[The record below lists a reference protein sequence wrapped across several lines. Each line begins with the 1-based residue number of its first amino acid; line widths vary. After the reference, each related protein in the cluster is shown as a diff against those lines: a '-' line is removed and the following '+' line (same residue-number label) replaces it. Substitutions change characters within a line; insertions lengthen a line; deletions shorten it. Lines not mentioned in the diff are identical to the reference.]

1 MTIKWRES
9 DYNLSFKH
17 CDQQHSGQN
26 TSKTGNVY
34 KSLTISEYM
43 FLPHSS
49 TMMATGCLYDAIFA
63 LGSKYMELRRTLP
76 ELMSQFV
83 DINKVSL
90 ALL

>member
-1 MTIKWRES
+1 
-9 DYNLSFKH
+9 
-17 CDQQHSGQN
+17 
-26 TSKTGNVY
+26 
-34 KSLTISEYM
+34 M